1 MPDSPAITPE
11 DLDKYCPVRKLS
23 SKVYININYFTCTTG
38 CIVTREGA
46 VLIDTPLIPQQAKH
60 WRNQIE
66 EFSKNIPIS
75 YILLTDHHRG
85 HALGCQY
92 FMPALVIGHERAHK
106 EMQGF
111 SENFKER
118 VRNSFRKMPEIQAEM
133 EEITVHPPQI
143 TFTQRAGFFIGG
155 TSIECIFVGGHTP
168 ATSIIWLEKER
179 ICFVGDTIWT
189 DQHPYMAQAN
199 SEEWLEALK
208 LIRSLDPEV
217 IVPGHGEPLQGL
229 ERIRLM
235 EDYIQ
240 SLRGQV
246 AECLAAGKDK
256 NETKKELVKDLMDR
270 FTVPNTRRSKIESQ
284 IGSGINR
291 VYRELQRAAQT
302 HA

>member
-1 MPDSPAITPE
+1 MSE
-11 DLDKYCPVRKLS
+11 REVRYKL
-23 SKVYININYFTCTTG
+23 
-38 CIVTREGA
+38 GA
-46 VLIDTPLIPQQAKH
+46 VQTVAAETFGRPG
-60 WRNQIE
+60 RRT
-66 EFSKNIPIS
+66 F
-75 YILLTDHHRG
+75 R
-85 HALGCQY
+85 
-92 FMPALVIGHERAHK
+92 LVAEAGRA
-106 EMQGF
+106 Q
-111 SENFKER
+111 
-118 VRNSFRKMPEIQAEM
+118 SF
-133 EEITVHPPQI
+133 
-143 TFTQRAGFFIGG
+143 
-155 TSIECIFVGGHTP
+155 
-168 ATSIIWLEKER
+168 IWLEKER

-240 SLRGQV
+240 SLRQQV

-270 FTVPNTRRSKIESQ
+270 FTVPNARRSKIESQ

-291 VYRELQRAAQT
+291 VYRELQRAAQVQ
-302 HA
+302 A

>member
-1 MPDSPAITPE
+1 MPDFPAITPE
-11 DLDKYCPVRKLS
+11 DLEKYCPVRKLTP
-23 SKVYININYFTCTTG
+23 KVYVNINYSTCTTG

-46 VLIDTPLIPQQAKH
+46 VLIDTPLIPQQARH
-60 WRNQIE
+60 WRSQIE
-66 EFSKNIPIS
+66 GFSRNTPIA

-85 HALGCQY
+85 HALGCQH

-143 TFTQRAGFFIGG
+143 TYTQRAGFFIGG

-208 LIRSLDPEV
+208 LIRSLDPAV
-217 IVPGHGEPLQGL
+217 IVPGHGQPLEGL
-229 ERIRLM
+229 DRIRLM

-240 SLRGQV
+240 SLRQQV

-256 NETKKELVKDLMDR
+256 NETKKELVKELMDR
-270 FTVPNTRRSKIESQ
+270 FTVPNARKSKIESQ

-291 VYRELQRAAQT
+291 VYRELQRAAQVP
-302 HA
+302 A